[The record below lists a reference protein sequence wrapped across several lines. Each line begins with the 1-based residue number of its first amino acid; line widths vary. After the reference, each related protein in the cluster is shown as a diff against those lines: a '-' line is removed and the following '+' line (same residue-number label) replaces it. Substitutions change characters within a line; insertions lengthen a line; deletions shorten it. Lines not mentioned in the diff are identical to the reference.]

1 MADIREQR
9 SSVCAYLEKS
19 RNIAVKYVD
28 LSAGDYIC
36 GPGVAVERKE
46 SSDFINSIFDTRLF
60 SQVRLLKA
68 EYARPI
74 ILIEG
79 DIFESRSKVSPDALI
94 GAISYISVIEGL
106 SVIHSDGSLQT
117 AQMLE
122 TMTRHSQQGLGYE
135 VALRSQKPKDF
146 SIMSQYIV
154 EGLPSVGPKTAQKLL
169 KKFKSVTGVFSA
181 TEKELCEVPGIGE
194 KTASRIHEILHFP
207 FNRESPGYD

>member
-1 MADIREQR
+1 MADMREQR
-9 SSVCAYLEKS
+9 SSVCDYLEKN
-19 RNIAVKYVD
+19 RNVAVKYVD

-46 SSDFINSIFDTRLF
+46 STDFINSIIDTRLF

-79 DIFESRSKVSPDALI
+79 DIFDTRSKVSPTALI

-106 SVIHSDGSLQT
+106 SVIHTDDSRQT
-117 AQMLE
+117 ARMLE

-154 EGLPSVGPKTAQKLL
+154 EGLPSVGPKTAQNLL
-169 KKFKSVTGVFSA
+169 KKFKSVAGVFSA
-181 TEKELCEVPGIGE
+181 TEKELCEMPGIGE

-207 FNRESPGYD
+207 FNMEKPRL